1 MSYRGWLSGAAVLL
15 TIHCASALAAT
26 PPTVA
31 DFAGAWNVTAHF
43 AEGSTSAVLTL
54 ASADGKITGSS
65 AGLDSR
71 SGFQLSYDGAL
82 EHGRLH
88 LTVATKPPL
97 GNSVGELTLE
107 IKGGSLQGTG
117 SLYRVPVT
125 LTGEKPDDRPR
136 TPKTY
141 DYVPTRYYTN
151 LSGANPPAL
160 RIGPGDTVRTSTID
174 ANGLDEHGQWAG
186 MPGNTQTGPFY
197 VESAMPGD
205 TLVVHLNRVRV
216 NQNHATMVCWGLS
229 PNALPAG
236 TPPEAPNPCGFGWTL
251 DSAVGLARPDEPGSR
266 LKNFTVALKPMLGTI
281 GVAPEANQSIAASDL
296 GNYGGNLDYN
306 RIAEGTTLY
315 LPVYRAGALLTMGDA
330 HALQGDGEITG
341 QGLETSMAVEFTV
354 SLIKGSTLGQPW
366 AEDDQYVMVSG
377 IGNSLGEALQS
388 ATSGMVRWLR
398 DRYKLDMTDVAKVMG
413 TSIQYDVAEI
423 VDPRP
428 HVVARLRKD
437 VLAKIQ

>member
-1 MSYRGWLSGAAVLL
+1 MSHHKWAAALLILHGA
-15 TIHCASALAAT
+15 SSLAAS
-26 PPTVA
+26 PPSAA

-54 ASADGKITGSS
+54 TAVDGKIKGSS
-65 AGLDSR
+65 AGLDTR
-71 SGFQLSYDGAL
+71 SGFALAYDGTL

-88 LTVATKPPL
+88 LTVAIAPSSVNT
-97 GNSVGELTLE
+97 VGELTLE
-107 IKGGSLQGTG
+107 IKRGSLQGTG
-117 SLYRVPVT
+117 TLYRVPVT
-125 LTGEKPDDRPR
+125 LTGEKPDDKPH

-141 DYVPTRYYTN
+141 DYVPTHYYTN

-160 RIGPGDTVRTSTID
+160 RIAPGDTVRTSTID
-174 ANGLDEHGQWAG
+174 ANGIDEHGQWAG

-197 VESAMPGD
+197 VEGAMPGD

-216 NQNHATMVCWGLS
+216 NQTRAMMVCWGLN

-236 TPPEAPNPCGFGWTL
+236 TPPEAPGQCGFGWTL
-251 DSAVGLARPDEPGSR
+251 DSTAGIARLAEPSAR
-266 LKNFTVALKPMLGTI
+266 LKNFTVPLKPMLGTI
-281 GVAPEANQSIAASDL
+281 GVAPPASQSISASDL

-306 RIAEGTTLY
+306 RIVEGTTLY

-354 SLIKGSTLGQPW
+354 GLTKGTTLGQPW
-366 AEDDQYVMVSG
+366 AEDDEYVMVSG

-388 ATSGMVRWLR
+388 ATGGMVRWLR
-398 DRYKLDMTDVAKVMG
+398 DRYKLDMTDVAKVLG
-413 TSIQYDVAEI
+413 SSIQYDVAEI

-437 VLAKIQ
+437 LLAKIQPP